1 MASHI
6 NKSIRFII
14 TMWILGLI
22 LSSNL
27 SLKTEAEQNTQI
39 ILSPEKIDISIG
51 ESFTLTIN
59 ATNVESL
66 YTWQVVL
73 KYNGS
78 IINCTDVW
86 IPENNVFAGHNRA
99 DVSPEFDRDY
109 LDGLHYIVYSC
120 NLIGDDKVDV
130 ANGILFRANFTVI
143 GEGSTS
149 IIVATKEKPAK
160 RDQFISFK
168 SLLMDYDFNEL
179 TFNSNSCIIKAG
191 GVMVNLKP
199 HAYFTVQSETV
210 EESGY
215 VVLRGY
221 KPVGIV
227 EYSFAYKGIPVTF
240 DASKSEDPD
249 GVITAYIWD
258 FGDGNVT
265 ITKDPIV
272 VHVYNVTGQI
282 TAKLVVKD
290 NGNPPLESDPH
301 THIVVLGLLL
311 KRFDWSPYLYAL
323 LGIIVV
329 LIAIYSVKKVA
340 RKAKGNRK
348 NLK

>member
-1 MASHI
+1 MVNKYI

-14 TMWILGLI
+14 AVLILGLI
-22 LSSNL
+22 VSSNF
-27 SLKTEAEQNTQI
+27 SLKTKAEQNTQI
-39 ILSPEKIDISIG
+39 ILSPEHIDTSTG

-59 ATNVESL
+59 VTNVKSL

-86 IPENNVFAGHNRA
+86 TPENDVFAGHNRA

-109 LDGLHYIVYSC
+109 LDGLYYIVYSC
-120 NLIGDDKVDV
+120 TLVGDDNVDV
-130 ANGILFRANFTVI
+130 VNGILFRANFTVT
-143 GEGSTS
+143 GEGSTTIS
-149 IIVATKEKPAK
+149 VATKEKPAR
-160 RDQFISFK
+160 RDKITSFN
-168 SLLMDYDFNEL
+168 SFLVDYDFNEL
-179 TFNSNSCIIKAG
+179 TFNSNFCIVKAG

-221 KPVGIV
+221 KPVGTV
-227 EYSFAYKGIPVTF
+227 EYSFAYKGIPVIF

-249 GVITAYIWD
+249 GTITAYVWD

-265 ITKDPIV
+265 VTENPIV
-272 VHVYNVTGQI
+272 VHVYNVTGQL
-282 TAKLVVKD
+282 TVKLAVKD
-290 NGNPPLESDPH
+290 NGDPPLESDPH
-301 THIVVLGLLL
+301 THVIVLGLLL
-311 KRFDWSPYLYAL
+311 KRFNWSPYLYAL
-323 LGIIVV
+323 LGIIIV
-329 LIAIYSVKKVA
+329 LLAIYSVRKVA
-340 RKAKGNRK
+340 RKAKGSRK
-348 NLK
+348 N